1 MYTKCLRSKY
11 DMCSSDKKI
20 KLPKLDVWSIPVE
33 ICSTVIAS
41 DYMKNWYDDSDL
53 FYITLF
59 YRQMSTI

>member
-1 MYTKCLRSKY
+1 
-11 DMCSSDKKI
+11 MCSSDKKI

-41 DYMKNWYDDSDL
+41 DYTKNWYDDSDL

-59 YRQMSTI
+59 YTEMSTI